1 MIIQHKSRNQ
11 PRAIRSGTSR
21 LIPIRPSFTLVELL
35 VVIVIIGLLAG
46 MTMIA
51 LAGAKRDADV
61 ARTRNTIEK
70 IKKILNS
77 KYREVSLAPVPL
89 DIPNFLIR
97 PNWSTVN
104 QRPYYQISGRELA
117 RTRLI
122 ALRHL
127 LRFELPDR
135 PSDFSPV
142 DVDLRLETFGPNG
155 SPTPPPNEIVPLRV
169 PIQNAVIL
177 DNLKPLW
184 DRYDPSIL
192 SFPDAKLLYQIVA
205 ATTSEVSSGLESFH
219 ASEIGDPDE
228 DGNPEFIDA
237 WGTPIRFLRWP
248 AGAWRWSSVA
258 RKSREAEL
266 YSWYYDNTQNLWKDE
281 GISGGDRLDPV
292 RADWRYLDDDR
303 RLGAGTINPD
313 VNDTKWNNPYDLAP
327 LVVSAGADREFGLI
341 FSGEDIPPRPPM
353 VPNQT
358 GPNYGAM
365 TKQIGWPASG
375 HDGQYRYPD
384 PFYEF
389 KLPPASPGD
398 PPIPIL
404 NEHTRQPV
412 QIGDPISQAY
422 VDNISSLDAAE

>member
-1 MIIQHKSRNQ
+1 MIVQHKSRIQ
-11 PRAIRSGTSR
+11 LRGIRSGIWR

-51 LAGAKRDADV
+51 LAGAKRDAEV

-70 IKKILNS
+70 INKILYS
-77 KYREVSLAPVPL
+77 KYREVSLATVPL
-89 DIPNFLIR
+89 DIPSFLMR
-97 PNWSTVN
+97 PSWSTLN
-104 QRPYYQISGRELA
+104 QRPYYPISGRELA

-135 PSDFSPV
+135 SSDFSTA
-142 DVDLRLETFGPNG
+142 DISLRLETYGPNG
-155 SPTPPPNEIVPLRV
+155 SPNPPPNYVVTLPV
-169 PIQNAVIL
+169 PIQNSVIL
-177 DNLKPLW
+177 DNLKLIKRDANGNPVLDAGGNTIPW
-184 DRYDPSIL
+184 DRYDPSTL

-205 ATTSEVSSGLESFH
+205 ASTSEESSGLESFH
-219 ASEIGDPDE
+219 ATEIGDPDE

-248 AGAWRWSSVA
+248 AGAWRWSSIA

-266 YSWYYDNTQNLWKDE
+266 YSWYYDNTQTPPWIDE

-303 RLGAGTINPD
+303 SLGVGTISPN

-341 FSGEDIPPRPPM
+341 FSGEDIGT
-353 VPNQT
+353 T

-365 TKQIGWPASG
+365 MKPAGAPASG
-375 HDGQYRYPD
+375 HDGNYRYPD
-384 PFYEF
+384 PFFEF
-389 KLPPASPGD
+389 SSLNSFTTQPA
-398 PPIPIL
+398 
-404 NEHTRQPV
+404 
-412 QIGDPISQAY
+412 QIGDPISQAF